1 MSLFVHH
8 MMDMDNHYPP
18 GRSLYPFVTLQM
30 RRIRILAQRAG
41 GRLLGFVAY
50 DPFREADKGENEAVA
65 VVERALKSGF
75 AGVKFYPPSGYKPL
89 GNTKKDMSRS
99 GKDPSRINAVNERL
113 FKLCVD
119 LDAPVFAHCSPGEM
133 ERWKGAGLF
142 ADPKY
147 WRKVLEQPRFNNLR
161 LCLAHAGG
169 DAGWCAKPGLPVD
182 PDFVPEV
189 VRLCQTYPNVY
200 CEFGHTEQLFVESN
214 RPYFARRLADAV
226 TATGVRYDFGT
237 KIMYGSDWHLL
248 ARTPDVED
256 FDDVFRKIFR
266 GNQTLAKYEHQFFGL
281 NALRYL
287 NLADFLSR
295 NSGSLT
301 RQEFEYLSFLAA
313 P

>member
-119 LDAPVFAHCSPGEM
+119 LDAPVFAHCSP
-133 ERWKGAGLF
+133 
-142 ADPKY
+142 
-147 WRKVLEQPRFNNLR
+147 
-161 LCLAHAGG
+161 